1 MARLIHTIVRVQYDV
16 FLNALEKEYRLKEFG
31 NNCPSDIKQ
40 RVDQVQKQM
49 ELLEK
54 TWSVMAGR
62 NIMADIVRELMALE
76 PLLKP
81 DSKAAAIGV
90 RNNITKAMGGYS
102 PAKARYHSV
111 LCLGYKVP
119 TVFAG
124 GFQGK
129 TDDRADMEKKAADMI
144 KAVQAAR
151 SSVSAAHQTETT
163 MLKVFM
169 APEFYFRGRNGAYD
183 ADDVNGTGKNGKGLA
198 DLLREEL
205 DKDIYKDWLFV
216 LGTVIVASKAMKTV
230 CTECTSPVELR
241 PVPGSS
247 KTIALCKANQKHV
260 VSEEVTGAA
269 VDNVALIVKE
279 KLVHTVAKELVSHMD
294 FNARAGVKD
303 TVIMNGK
310 EVTVNRYDQPSTYKA
325 ATDVKTTFTD
335 ERMGGCIFTLDGVTF
350 GCEVCLDHAASTTAR
365 TAGRLDHA
373 DNIQIQLLP
382 SGGMNVKKFR
392 TVPNGVVFNVD
403 GNTPH
408 VTAIGLSST
417 YKGYVMKH
425 RSDKSG
431 ESMKFTNDPT
441 SWQDMEDDLTKS
453 SLTAYV
459 DNSPPPAPGPDG
471 SVLQYGPFEIPAA

>member
-151 SSVSAAHQTETT
+151 SSVSAAHQTEST

-183 ADDVNGTGKNGKGLA
+183 ADDVNGTGKNGRGLT

-216 LGTVIVASKAMKTV
+216 LGTVIVALGPVVGKVLGAMGFGSK
-230 CTECTSPVELR
+230 
-241 PVPGSS
+241 
-247 KTIALCKANQKHV
+247 
-260 VSEEVTGAA
+260 
-269 VDNVALIVKE
+269 
-279 KLVHTVAKELVSHMD
+279 
-294 FNARAGVKD
+294 
-303 TVIMNGK
+303 
-310 EVTVNRYDQPSTYKA
+310 NR
-325 ATDVKTTFTD
+325 
-335 ERMGGCIFTLDGVTF
+335 
-350 GCEVCLDHAASTTAR
+350 
-365 TAGRLDHA
+365 
-373 DNIQIQLLP
+373 
-382 SGGMNVKKFR
+382 
-392 TVPNGVVFNVD
+392 
-403 GNTPH
+403 
-408 VTAIGLSST
+408 
-417 YKGYVMKH
+417 
-425 RSDKSG
+425 
-431 ESMKFTNDPT
+431 
-441 SWQDMEDDLTKS
+441 
-453 SLTAYV
+453 
-459 DNSPPPAPGPDG
+459 
-471 SVLQYGPFEIPAA
+471 SVR